1 MELALWHMAR
11 GELEQIKRLFNTAF
25 YLVQAERP
33 YSNFPGLV
41 ELQARNGL
49 TMGSAYCNEKQAKVF
64 ISFIAEEIRSK
75 LVSLMA
81 SNEFFSVSFDSSTDQ
96 GNIDE
101 EIMQVRVLEDSFP
114 VYKFVAVKRLH
125 KPDALN
131 TVTAVVEALE
141 SDCELPDWKLK
152 LVGLSADGAAVNM
165 GIRSGA
171 AKRLKDMSPHLV
183 SVHCCAHRLELAIK
197 SVGKSVPYF
206 RALEDVL
213 QDLYKL
219 YKSPLCWSGLQEV
232 GQALKL
238 TILKPAKVTRTRWRG
253 HRERALKILVKGWK
267 DLLFTQVTLL
277 RALLCLRIGQNT

>member
-1 MELALWHMAR
+1 MELALRHMAR
-11 GELEQIKRLFNTAF
+11 GELEQIKRLFNTTF
-25 YLVQAERP
+25 YLVQAERRP
-33 YSNFPGLV
+33 YSDFPGLV

-81 SNEFFSVSFDSSTDQ
+81 SNYFFSVSFDSSTNE

-101 EIMQVRVLEDSFP
+101 EMVRVRVLEDSFP

-165 GIRSGA
+165 GNRSGA
-171 AKRLKDMSPHLV
+171 AKRLKDMSPMLFQCTV
-183 SVHCCAHRLELAIK
+183 VHT
-197 SVGKSVPYF
+197 
-206 RALEDVL
+206 
-213 QDLYKL
+213 DL
-219 YKSPLCWSGLQEV
+219 
-232 GQALKL
+232 
-238 TILKPAKVTRTRWRG
+238 
-253 HRERALKILVKGWK
+253 
-267 DLLFTQVTLL
+267 
-277 RALLCLRIGQNT
+277 N